1 MTTPYADIASLGSVE
16 VQETFKE
23 VYLDSADSIPD
34 ATPLTAQMTRTKKFK
49 PGPRGL
55 IFRVKLE
62 TGGTVANVAD
72 AKLLPSPSQPH
83 SKQGTCNLSHT
94 YTTIAIGGQSI
105 PLTST
110 DRQAF
115 AENLDEQM
123 EDGMT
128 RVRNDVERQYNG
140 DGRGILCVV
149 ETIVGAPTLGV
160 HQPFGISDQPAASPG
175 TMFMLVGQEVAFIN
189 PANGA
194 TRVRTT
200 VVDVDPENEEI
211 EVGDATNVVIGDYC
225 VLCNQASATG
235 DDAVTNYLNEAQG
248 ILAVCDTGTFED
260 IDPTEAGN
268 RRWRSPRFDAATAAL
283 TETMITTEQHKARA
297 VCGYKPELCY
307 TTPGISIKMQ
317 ALLAQSIRRADTRK
331 LKGGFNGL
339 DINGRTVIESDWCM
353 KGAFFLLN
361 LEEKCCGMMDLAK
374 MGYVD
379 IDGAKLHRI
388 EGRHA
393 FRADL
398 WFPHG
403 ALWFIRAAQRA
414 IVDLSDDVTIVRNG

>member
-1 MTTPYADIASLGSVE
+1 MDYANIASLGLTE

-23 VYLDSADSIPD
+23 VYLDTADSIPD
-34 ATPLTAQMTRTKKFK
+34 AVPLTAQMTRTKKFK
-49 PGPRGL
+49 PGPEGL

-62 TGGTVANVAD
+62 TGGTVANVPD
-72 AKLLPSPSQPH
+72 AKLLPNPSQPH
-83 SKQGTCNLSHT
+83 SKKGTANLSHT
-94 YTTIAIGGQSI
+94 YTTIAVGGQSI
-105 PLTST
+105 SLTAS

-123 EDGMT
+123 QDGMT

-140 DGRGILCVV
+140 DGRGILAVV
-149 ETIVGAPTLGV
+149 ETISGAPTLGLTT
-160 HQPFGISDQPAASPG
+160 PFGISLQPAGSAG
-175 TMFMLVGQEVAFIN
+175 TTFLLVGAEVAFIN

-200 VVDVDPENEEI
+200 IVDVDPDLEEA
-211 EVGDATNVVIGDYC
+211 EFGDVTNVVIGDYL
-225 VLCNQASATG
+225 VLCNDAAATG
-235 DDAVTNYLNEAQG
+235 TDAVTNYLGEAQG
-248 ILAVCDTGTFED
+248 ILAVCDTGTFEN

-268 RRWRSPRFDAATAAL
+268 RRWRSPRLDAGGAIL
-283 TETMITTEQHKARA
+283 TERMIATEQTKARA
-297 VCGYKPELCY
+297 VCGYKPELIY
-307 TTPGISIKMQ
+307 TTPGISLQMQ
-317 ALLAQSIRRADTRK
+317 EALSGTIRRSETRK

-339 DINGRTVIESDWCM
+339 EINGRTVIESDWCI
-353 KGAFFLLN
+353 KGGAFLLN
-361 LEEKCCGMMDLAK
+361 LSEECAGMMDLAK

-379 IDGAKLHRI
+379 LDGAKLHRI

-414 IVDLSDDVTIVRNG
+414 ILNLSDDVTIVRNG

>member
-1 MTTPYADIASLGSVE
+1 MTDYAAIASLGSTE

-34 ATPLTAQMTRTKKFK
+34 AAPLTAQMTRTKKFK
-49 PGPRGL
+49 PGPEGL

-83 SKQGTCNLSHT
+83 SKKGTCNLSHT
-94 YTTIAIGGQSI
+94 YTTIAVGGQSI
-105 PLTST
+105 PLTAT

-123 EDGMT
+123 QDGMT

-140 DGRGILCVV
+140 DGRGILAVV
-149 ETIVGAPTLGV
+149 ETIAGAPTLGV
-160 HQPFGISDQPAASPG
+160 HRPFGITDQPAGSPG
-175 TMFMLVGQEVAFIN
+175 TMFALVGAEVAFIN
-189 PANGA
+189 PGTGG

-200 VVDVDPENEEI
+200 LVDVDPDNEEVEVADDTDI
-211 EVGDATNVVIGDYC
+211 EVGDYM
-225 VLCNQASATG
+225 VLCNDASATG
-235 DDAVTNYLNEAQG
+235 SDAVTNYLNEAQG
-248 ILAVCDTGTFED
+248 ILAVCGSDEFEN
-260 IDPTEAGN
+260 IDPADAGN
-268 RRWRSPRFDAATAAL
+268 RRWRSPRKLAGGAAL
-283 TETMITTEQHKARA
+283 TERMIATEQSKARA

-307 TTPGISIKMQ
+307 TTPGISLGMQ
-317 ALLAQSIRRADTRK
+317 EALAGTIRRTDTRK
-331 LKGGFNGL
+331 LKGGFSGL
-339 DINGRTVIESDWCM
+339 DINGRTVIESDWCI
-353 KGAFFLLN
+353 KGGFFILN
-361 LEEKCCGMMDLAK
+361 LEEECCGMMDLAK

-379 IDGAKLHRI
+379 LDGAKLHRI

-414 IVDLSDDVTIVRNG
+414 ILNLADDVTIVRNG